1 MQYRKAVERPALK
14 VVMEGKL
21 PSGGAPV
28 VESIIIPAVATTT
41 AYPSVHL
48 KKVLRSYQSAASSSL
63 SGPNGFLVAGQ
74 NDYQQQQQQH
84 QDNLVYYSYP
94 NLPLPVK
101 ALELAERP
109 SIRIKS
115 ELADEG
121 WMASAP
127 PKKRVV
133 EYDEFKVLKLKRP
146 AYSHIPPLEPC
157 YKDTVLNLSPKR
169 ADKED
174 NVATTPA
181 LPSASVCLGVSSSSS
196 SSLASTTA
204 FQTATKPPTTA
215 SPLPSL
221 PPHPFP
227 ILSAADRSS
236 NHAERSETLLE
247 GQPIACFAV
256 GGEPRLCLPQI
267 LNSVLH
273 QFYIVQIHA
282 VCDELQINCSLCTAE
297 QLASLKAAPAIL
309 PLTAP
314 SCGLITKSDAQR
326 LCSALM
332 RRNNSS
338 SRHQQQQM
346 EDRSSFR
353 VYHQCFGKCEG
364 ICRPQLYTSPGAG
377 CIECTDCGLLL
388 SPSDFISHAHRSAEN
403 RTCHWGFDSARWR
416 CYLLLARRQQQPLHS
431 TNETLLCRLEEFK
444 NRFFSSSS
452 LSSSSSVKR
461 KLLQVSRRKLSLF

>member
-1 MQYRKAVERPALK
+1 
-14 VVMEGKL
+14 MEGKL

-28 VESIIIPAVATTT
+28 VESIIVPAVAT

-63 SGPNGFLVAGQ
+63 SGPNGILVTGQ
-74 NDYQQQQQQH
+74 NDHHQQQQ

-109 SIRIKS
+109 ALRIKS
-115 ELADEG
+115 ELADEE

-157 YKDTVLNLSPKR
+157 FKDTVLNLSPKR
-169 ADKED
+169 AEKEE
-174 NVATTPA
+174 NVATTTP
-181 LPSASVCLGVSSSSS
+181 ASVCLVASSTSSS
-196 SSLASTTA
+196 ASITA

-236 NHAERSETLLE
+236 SHAERSETLLE

-267 LNSVLH
+267 STRSC
-273 QFYIVQIHA
+273 A
-282 VCDELQINCSLCTAE
+282 SSTLCRFT
-297 QLASLKAAPAIL
+297 QCVMSFRSI
-309 PLTAP
+309 AP
-314 SCGLITKSDAQR
+314 S
-326 LCSALM
+326 ALPS
-332 RRNNSS
+332 NWPVSK
-338 SRHQQQQM
+338 RHLL
-346 EDRSSFR
+346 F
-353 VYHQCFGKCEG
+353 C
-364 ICRPQLYTSPGAG
+364 
-377 CIECTDCGLLL
+377 LLL
-388 SPSDFISHAHRSAEN
+388 RPVAASSPSRTLNASAV
-403 RTCHWGFDSARWR
+403 R
-416 CYLLLARRQQQPLHS
+416 
-431 TNETLLCRLEEFK
+431 
-444 NRFFSSSS
+444 
-452 LSSSSSVKR
+452 
-461 KLLQVSRRKLSLF
+461 